1 MRTGL
6 VAAAITLAL
15 GGAALAQDETPA
27 PAPVADTEAAAPAAE
42 PAQAEP
48 EIDTTPLAPSKPY
61 TGECLPRLTPP
72 GARCGVV
79 GTSTFGADA
88 GPNMSWQLYE
98 IITGRQR
105 SGLSVLFDGNQVIDT
120 TVVPGE
126 QLARWVRSPYVM
138 ASVVK
143 RDDASY
149 AVVAVP
155 GDENPAAFSVHR
167 ADAGGWTALDTSAL
181 WQSVGARLHA
191 VSGAQCYPIT
201 SEMNWRGFSLR
212 YSMLSDEGN
221 CGSAILGLGVEDGAV
236 VITDAMAVRPDLTP
250 QRRRRGRR

>member
-6 VAAAITLAL
+6 VAAAIALAL
-15 GGAALAQDETPA
+15 GGAAWAQDETPA
-27 PAPVADTEAAAPAAE
+27 PPSDLDTTATPAAADPVE
-42 PAQAEP
+42 AEP

-155 GDENPAAFSVHR
+155 GDENPA
-167 ADAGGWTALDTSAL
+167 GGL
-181 WQSVGARLHA
+181 
-191 VSGAQCYPIT
+191 
-201 SEMNWRGFSLR
+201 
-212 YSMLSDEGN
+212 
-221 CGSAILGLGVEDGAV
+221 
-236 VITDAMAVRPDLTP
+236 
-250 QRRRRGRR
+250 

>member
-6 VAAAITLAL
+6 AVAAVVLAL
-15 GGAALAQDETPA
+15 GGTAWAQDEA
-27 PAPVADTEAAAPAAE
+27 PAPQAEADAESAE
-42 PAQAEP
+42 PAADPVEAEP
-48 EIDTTPLAPSKPY
+48 DVDTTPLAPSKPY

-79 GTSTFGADA
+79 GTSTFSAEAGA
-88 GPNMSWQLYE
+88 NMSWQLYE
-98 IITGRQR
+98 VIEGRRR
-105 SGLSVLFDGNQVIDT
+105 SGLSVLFDGDQVIDT
-120 TVVPGE
+120 TVVPAE
-126 QLARWVRSPYVM
+126 QLTRWVRSPYVM

-155 GDENPAAFSVHR
+155 GDETPAAFSVHR
-167 ADAGGWTALDTSAL
+167 AVAGGWTAVDTSGL
-181 WQSVGARLHA
+181 WTAVGARLHA
-191 VSGAQCYPIT
+191 VSGPQCYPIT

-221 CGSAILGLGVEDGAV
+221 CGAAILGLGVENGAL
-236 VITDAMAVRPDLTP
+236 VITDAMAVKPDLKP

>member
-6 VAAAITLAL
+6 VAAAIALAL
-15 GGAALAQDETPA
+15 GGAAWAQDETPA
-27 PAPVADTEAAAPAAE
+27 PPSDLDTTATPAAADPE
-42 PAQAEP
+42 EAEP

-79 GTSTFGADA
+79 GTSTFSADA

-98 IITGRQR
+98 IIEGRKR
-105 SGLSVLFDGNQVIDT
+105 SGLSVLFDGDKVVDT

-126 QLARWVRSPYVM
+126 QLGRWVRNPYVM

-167 ADAGGWTALDTSAL
+167 ADAGGWTALDTSRL
-181 WQSVGARLHA
+181 WPTVGARLSSVA
-191 VSGAQCYPIT
+191 GPQCYPIT

-221 CGSAILGLGVEDGAV
+221 CGSAILGLGVENGAV

>member
-6 VAAAITLAL
+6 VAAAIALAL
-15 GGAALAQDETPA
+15 GGAAWAQDETPA
-27 PAPVADTEAAAPAAE
+27 PPSDLDTTATPAAADPE
-42 PAQAEP
+42 EAEP

-120 TVVPGE
+120 TVVPG
-126 QLARWVRSPYVM
+126 AR
-138 ASVVK
+138 
-143 RDDASY
+143 D
-149 AVVAVP
+149 
-155 GDENPAAFSVHR
+155 
-167 ADAGGWTALDTSAL
+167 
-181 WQSVGARLHA
+181 
-191 VSGAQCYPIT
+191 
-201 SEMNWRGFSLR
+201 
-212 YSMLSDEGN
+212 
-221 CGSAILGLGVEDGAV
+221 EDGKHIQPEVLAGDRILFGKWSGTEV
-236 VITDAMAVRPDLTP
+236 KLDGEDLLIMKESDIM
-250 QRRRRGRR
+250 GIVG